1 MRFAISDNSLLMVFL
16 LEECNGSCRH
26 CVREEEPMAA
36 GYRLS
41 QTQLRQCLADCAR
54 LESLRWVHFSGGEPT
69 LWSDGDRNL
78 TDALLDVARAGYVP
92 GFTTNGSRFE
102 DYAACRDFFQK
113 YVAAVDVPLRTFIS
127 VDTFHRNF
135 DVGSCSCR
143 SLDNVL
149 RYRDTLP
156 GHQQALLEVHPLAVI
171 SKSPAS
177 LLPAEMLRRYE
188 SLGAPFRVVPL
199 RPKGRARLLAEECP
213 NLDGDTEQ
221 DLGAFY
227 RFRPRGAE
235 VGTAPATNLV
245 LVGKDY
251 YLSEPEWRVVAK
263 LGHLPEEVVRAY
275 RKAGADVRD
284 ASEPQPTI

>member
-1 MRFAISDNSLLMVFL
+1 MRFDVRDKSLLMVFL
-16 LEECNGSCRH
+16 LEECNGCCPH

-41 QTQLRQCLADCAR
+41 YAQLRQCLADCGR
-54 LESLRWVHFSGGEPT
+54 LAGLRWVHFSGGEPT

-78 TDALLDVARAGYVP
+78 TDALLEVAQAGYVP

-102 DYAACRDFFQK
+102 DYAACRDFFQR
-113 YVAAVDVPLRTFIS
+113 YVTAVSVPLRTFIS
-127 VDTFHRNF
+127 IDTFHRNF
-135 DVGSCSCR
+135 DVAGCSCR

-149 RYRDTLP
+149 RYRGTLP
-156 GHQQALLEVHPLAVI
+156 GHQRELLEVHPLAVV

-188 SLGAPFRVVPL
+188 SLGVPFSVVPL
-199 RPKGRARLLAEECP
+199 RPKGRARLLADECP
-213 NLDGDTEQ
+213 DLDGSTEQ

-227 RFRPRGAE
+227 RFRPRQVEAG
-235 VGTAPATNLV
+235 APASNLV
-245 LVGKDY
+245 LVGNDY

-263 LGHLPEEVVRAY
+263 LGQLPEEVVRAY
-275 RKAGADVRD
+275 RKAAADVGDKTPSRP
-284 ASEPQPTI
+284 AT